1 MNSDNMKD
9 ILAKVETM
17 ELPEGAYLQFANM
30 MKEQFDKKDKTAI
43 EPYNIKIINKPLVTF
58 IGKKNIEIILL
69 KIEEY
74 RSTADV
80 YHYTMNGDLN
90 ISKHFIND
98 LIKYHNSNLTTNIEI
113 PLKDNVVIETSYIE
127 YEAYVVNY
135 RKSKHKLMDNDNYD
149 DDFDFNMHYIMS
161 IMLGFDTL

>member
-1 MNSDNMKD
+1 
-9 ILAKVETM
+9 
-17 ELPEGAYLQFANM
+17 
-30 MKEQFDKKDKTAI
+30 
-43 EPYNIKIINKPLVTF
+43 
-58 IGKKNIEIILL
+58 
-69 KIEEY
+69 
-74 RSTADV
+74 
-80 YHYTMNGDLN
+80 MNGDLN

-113 PLKDNVVIETSYIE
+113 PLEDNVVIETSYIE